1 MIPFPMERALERT
14 YQYRGDLRQTALP
27 EMLAI
32 IYQAR
37 VGGVI
42 VAVLGDVT
50 KRVFLENGYVVHAS
64 SSDLTDSLGGYLRRV
79 GRLSEAEYLAAMNK
93 RGAGGKRL
101 GEVLIEQG
109 ILSPA
114 QTFQAIRE
122 HVEGI
127 VWSLFAWE
135 AGTVSFAI
143 GALDMRELVRIQIPL
158 RQVVVQGVKRAAN
171 AKSLV
176 TKMGGKEALFG
187 PSYRLED
194 LIEVALDTEEYR
206 LLAMVDG
213 KRTLYE
219 LATRGPLAPPDNA
232 RLLYAYSVLQL
243 IRKVGV
249 AERTATSGVIK
260 IKLRSGS

>member
-1 MIPFPMERALERT
+1 MIPFSMERALERT
-14 YQYRGDLRQTALP
+14 VQYRGDLRLTALP

-37 VGGVI
+37 VAGVI
-42 VAVLGDVT
+42 EAVLGDVT

-64 SSDLTDSLGGYLRRV
+64 SSDLADSLGGYLRRV
-79 GRLSEAEYLAAMNK
+79 GKLSEAEFHAAMTK
-93 RGAGGKRL
+93 RGASGRRL
-101 GEVLIEQG
+101 GELLIEQG
-109 ILSPA
+109 TLSPA

-122 HVEGI
+122 HVAAI

-135 AGTVSFAI
+135 EGTVSFAI
-143 GALDMRELVRIQIPL
+143 GAIDTRALVRIQIPL
-158 RQVVVQGVKRAAN
+158 RQVVVQGVKRASN

-176 TKMGGKEALFG
+176 TKMGGKETLFG
-187 PSYRLED
+187 PSYKLED
-194 LIEVALDTEEYR
+194 LIEVALDAEEYR

-219 LATRGPLAPPDNA
+219 LATKGPLAPPENA

-249 AERTATSGVIK
+249 AEPSTMSGVIK
-260 IKLRSGS
+260 IKLRSKG

>member
-1 MIPFPMERALERT
+1 MIVVSMERPLERT
-14 YQYRGDLRQTALP
+14 PQYRGDLRQTALP

-37 VGGVI
+37 VAGV
-42 VAVLGDVT
+42 VEAVLGDVT
-50 KRVFLENGYVVHAS
+50 KRIFLENGYVVHAS
-64 SSDLTDSLGGYLRRV
+64 SSDLADSLGGYLRRV
-79 GRLSEAEYLAAMNK
+79 GKLSDADFHAAMTQ
-93 RGAGGKRL
+93 RAAGGRRL
-101 GEVLIEQG
+101 GEVLIERG
-109 ILSPA
+109 TLSPA

-127 VWSLFAWE
+127 LWSLFAWE
-135 AGTVSFAI
+135 EGTVSFDI
-143 GALDMRELVRIQIPL
+143 GAFDARELVRIQIPL

-176 TKMGGKEALFG
+176 AKMGGKETLFG

-194 LIEVALDTEEYR
+194 LIEVALDAQEYK
-206 LLAMVDG
+206 LLSMVDG

-219 LATRGPLAPPDNA
+219 LATRGPLAPPENA

-249 AERTATSGVIK
+249 AEPAAASGVIK
-260 IKLRSGS
+260 IKLRTEG